1 MSINVSQ
8 PQASRQAR
16 IDRAV
21 AKALEQ
27 ARTGNLPTLL
37 RTYTS
42 DPLET
47 WQVWSVG
54 SRTVAGTVYLIDLK
68 ADADGLST
76 LCSCQAGDAN
86 RICWHRAAAR
96 MAALGE
102 IDHHEGTRLV
112 AATASPAA

>member
-1 MSINVSQ
+1 MHQNVAQ
-8 PQASRQAR
+8 DQESRQAR

-21 AKALEQ
+21 AKAHEQ
-27 ARTGNLPTLL
+27 ARAGNLPTLL
-37 RTYTS
+37 KSYTT

-102 IDHHEGTRLV
+102 IDHHQGTRLV
-112 AATASPAA
+112 AAPASPAA